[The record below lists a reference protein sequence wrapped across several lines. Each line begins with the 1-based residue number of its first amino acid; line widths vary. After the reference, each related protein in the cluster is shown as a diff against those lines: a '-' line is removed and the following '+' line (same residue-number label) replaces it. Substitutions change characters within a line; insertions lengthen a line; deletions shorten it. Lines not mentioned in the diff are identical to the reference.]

1 MLPLAAQKMQLL
13 FKVAL
18 SFSTA
23 LKLFRQAQER
33 FLIAKKWSDF
43 NCIFRQSTY
52 IFFRFLYFV
61 KLHQF
66 LSQTFGNAIK
76 YKK

>member
-23 LKLFRQAQER
+23 LELFRQAQKR
-33 FLIAKKWSDF
+33 FLIAKKWSGF
-43 NCIFRQSTY
+43 NCIFRQ
-52 IFFRFLYFV
+52 
-61 KLHQF
+61 
-66 LSQTFGNAIK
+66 
-76 YKK
+76 